1 MSSSRAASL
10 ASIASTVK
18 FDGYLDRLYDSNM
31 KETEQAYA
39 AHIRATQELHQAQ
52 MNMMRRKRAIRTLN
66 DELSNATAAAA
77 DATELVD
84 RKRKAAAAAAQDF
97 ELATQLTRDCYGTEA
112 KRSKKAPEATYASS
126 PVYSKVVDASKL
138 NEVAAIEHESQDP
151 YDAQTHNPTSPRYA
165 PTAPL
170 RFDPTSPSYEP
181 TSPSYEPNTPRYEPT
196 SPSYEP
202 TSPIC
207 KPCYS
212 ATSPTYTP
220 NSPPPSPH
228 AVAAAKRSALKWGA

>member
-31 KETEQAYA
+31 KEAEQAYA
-39 AHIRATQELHQAQ
+39 VHLRATEELHQEQ

-77 DATELVD
+77 NATELVD
-84 RKRKAAAAAAQDF
+84 WKRKAAAAAAQDF
-97 ELATQLTRDCYGTEA
+97 ELATQMTRDCYGTDA
-112 KRSKKAPEATYASS
+112 KRSKKAPEALANAG
-126 PVYSKVVDASKL
+126 SKVVDAAKL

-151 YDAQTHNPTSPRYA
+151 YDAQTYNPTSPRYA
-165 PTAPL
+165 P
-170 RFDPTSPSYEP
+170 RFDPVSPSRWPTSPSYVP
-181 TSPSYEPNTPRYEPT
+181 TTPSYVPTTPRYEPT

-212 ATSPTYTP
+212 ATSLTYTP

-228 AVAAAKRSALKWGA
+228 AVAVAKRSTLKWGA

>member
-31 KETEQAYA
+31 KEAEQAYA
-39 AHIRATQELHQAQ
+39 AHLRATEELHQAQ

-112 KRSKKAPEATYASS
+112 KRSKKAPEAA
-126 PVYSKVVDASKL
+126 PPPANAGSKVVDAAKL
-138 NEVAAIEHESQDP
+138 NKVAAIEHESQDP

-165 PTAPL
+165 P
-170 RFDPTSPSYEP
+170 RFDPVSPSHWPASPSYVP
-181 TSPSYEPNTPRYEPT
+181 NSPIYVRAT
-196 SPSYEP
+196 SYEP

>member
-31 KETEQAYA
+31 KEAEQAYA
-39 AHIRATQELHQAQ
+39 AHIRATEELHQAQ

-97 ELATQLTRDCYGTEA
+97 ELATQMTRGCYGTEA
-112 KRSKKAPEATYASS
+112 KRSKKAPEAAYASS

-151 YDAQTHNPTSPRYA
+151 YDAQTYNPTSPRYA
-165 PTAPL
+165 P
-170 RFDPTSPSYEP
+170 RFDPVSPSHWPASPSYVP
-181 TSPSYEPNTPRYEPT
+181 TTPRYEPT

-212 ATSPTYTP
+212 ATS

>member
-31 KETEQAYA
+31 KEAEQAYA
-39 AHIRATQELHQAQ
+39 AHIRATEELHQAQ
-52 MNMMRRKRAIRTLN
+52 MNMMRRKRAIWTLN

-112 KRSKKAPEATYASS
+112 KRSKKAPEAAYASS
-126 PVYSKVVDASKL
+126 PPANAGSKVVDASKL

-181 TSPSYEPNTPRYEPT
+181 TSPSYEPT

-212 ATSPTYTP
+212 ATTNNPQ
-220 NSPPPSPH
+220 SPH
-228 AVAAAKRSALKWGA
+228 TVAAAKRSALKWGA